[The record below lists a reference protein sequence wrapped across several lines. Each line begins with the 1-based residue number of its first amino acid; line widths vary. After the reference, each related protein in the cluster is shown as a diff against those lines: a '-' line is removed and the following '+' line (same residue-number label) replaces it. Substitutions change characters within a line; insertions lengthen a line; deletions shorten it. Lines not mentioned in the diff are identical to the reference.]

1 MSADPHVASPR
12 SESEERAFYDD
23 VWNKFG
29 HLDVVSP
36 ANFHR
41 RRLVVDLAA
50 RAVRSASP
58 RVLDVGCGQGE
69 LLRDLAARLP
79 NGRISGSDL
88 SAQSL
93 LDTRKRNREFEL
105 FSLNIADPKF
115 AETYAARVASFD
127 LVVCSEVLEHI
138 PDDRLAAHN
147 LAALL
152 APEGV
157 LIATVPGGKMSRF
170 DQRIGHQRHYRPQQL
185 EQLLAGAGLRVEKV
199 MAWGFPFHN
208 VYRSAVRIAS
218 RLAMPD
224 GPAPAAAPAMTAARP
239 APSSGGTGPGWMSK
253 ALSGGYVAFGR
264 ILNPLFYLNLARG
277 GEQMIAV
284 ARATT

>member
-1 MSADPHVASPR
+1 MMTTEPEVAPAPR

-23 VWNKFG
+23 MWSKYGN
-29 HLDVVSP
+29 LDVASP

-50 RAVRSASP
+50 SAVRSRAP

-69 LLRDLAARLP
+69 LLRELAARLP
-79 NGRISGSDL
+79 EARIAGSDL

-93 LDTRKRNREFEL
+93 LDTRKRNQAFEL
-105 FSLNIADPKF
+105 FALNIADPDFSQK
-115 AETYAARVASFD
+115 YADRLGAFD
-127 LVVCSEVLEHI
+127 LLICSEVLEHI
-138 PDDRLAAHN
+138 PDDRLAARN

-152 APEGV
+152 APGGA
-157 LIATVPGGKMSRF
+157 LIATVPGGKMSRY
-170 DQRIGHQRHYRPQQL
+170 DQRIGHQRHYRAQLL

-208 VYRSAVRIAS
+208 LYRSVVRLVS
-218 RLAMPD
+218 RFALPEDPVAD
-224 GPAPAAAPAMTAARP
+224 AETPAQGGD
-239 APSSGGTGPGWMSK
+239 PSLMSK
-253 ALSGGYVAFGR
+253 VLSGGYVAFGR
-264 ILNPLFYLNLARG
+264 ILNPLFYLNLTRG

>member
-1 MSADPHVASPR
+1 MMTTEPQVAPAPR

-23 VWNKFG
+23 MWSKYGN
-29 HLDVVSP
+29 LDVASP

-50 RAVRSASP
+50 SAVRSRAP

-69 LLRDLAARLP
+69 LLRELAARLP
-79 NGRISGSDL
+79 DARIAGSDL

-93 LDTRKRNREFEL
+93 LDTRKRNQEFEL
-105 FSLNIADPKF
+105 FSLNIADPDFSQK
-115 AETYAARVASFD
+115 YADRLGAFD
-127 LVVCSEVLEHI
+127 LLICSEVLEHI
-138 PDDRLAAHN
+138 PDDRLAARN

-152 APEGV
+152 APGGA
-157 LIATVPGGKMSRF
+157 LIATVPGGKMSRY
-170 DQRIGHQRHYRPQQL
+170 DQRIGHQRHYRAQLL

-208 VYRSAVRIAS
+208 LYRSVVRLVS
-218 RLAMPD
+218 RFALPEDPVAD
-224 GPAPAAAPAMTAARP
+224 AETPAQGGD
-239 APSSGGTGPGWMSK
+239 PSLMSK
-253 ALSGGYVAFGR
+253 VLSGGYVAFGR
-264 ILNPLFYLNLARG
+264 ILNPLFYLNLTRG

>member
-1 MSADPHVASPR
+1 MSPEPQVAGTR

-23 VWNKFG
+23 MWSKYGN
-29 HLDVVSP
+29 LDVASP

-41 RRLVVDLAA
+41 RRLVVELAA
-50 RAVRSASP
+50 SAVRSPAP

-79 NGRISGSDL
+79 GARIAGSDL

-105 FSLNIADPKF
+105 FSLNIADPNF
-115 AETYAARVASFD
+115 AQTYADRLGAFD
-127 LVVCSEVLEHI
+127 LLVCSEVLEHI
-138 PDDRLAAHN
+138 PDDHLAARN

-152 APEGV
+152 APGGA
-157 LIATVPGGKMSRF
+157 LIATVPGGKMSRY
-170 DQRIGHQRHYRPQQL
+170 DQRIGHQRHYRPQLL

-208 VYRSAVRIAS
+208 VYRMVVRLVS
-218 RLAMPD
+218 RFALPED
-224 GPAPAAAPAMTAARP
+224 PAADAAATAGQGGN
-239 APSSGGTGPGWMSK
+239 PSLMSK
-253 ALSGGYVAFGR
+253 VLSAGYVAFGR
-264 ILNPLFYLNLARG
+264 VLNPLFYLNLTRG
-277 GEQMIAV
+277 GEQMLAV
-284 ARATT
+284 ARAAT

>member
-1 MSADPHVASPR
+1 MSTEPHVATAR

-23 VWNKFG
+23 MWSKYGN
-29 HLDVVSP
+29 LDVASP

-41 RRLVVDLAA
+41 RRLVVELAA
-50 RAVRSASP
+50 GAVRSPAP

-79 NGRISGSDL
+79 SARIAGSDL

-105 FSLNIADPKF
+105 FSLNIAEPNF
-115 AETYAARVASFD
+115 SQTYADRLGAFD
-127 LVVCSEVLEHI
+127 ILVCSEVLEHI
-138 PDDRLAAHN
+138 PDDHLAARN

-152 APEGV
+152 APGGV

-170 DQRIGHQRHYRPQQL
+170 DQRIGHQRHYRPQLL
-185 EQLLAGAGLRVEKV
+185 EQLLTGAGLRVEKL

-208 VYRSAVRIAS
+208 IYRSAVRIVS
-218 RLAMPD
+218 RFALPES
-224 GPAPAAAPAMTAARP
+224 PAGEGAGAAGSEPPPPNA
-239 APSSGGTGPGWMSK
+239 GPGLVSK
-253 ALSGGYVAFGR
+253 VLSAGYVAFGR
-264 ILNPLFYLNLARG
+264 VLNPLFYLNLTRG

-284 ARATT
+284 ARAAT

>member
-1 MSADPHVASPR
+1 
-12 SESEERAFYDD
+12 
-23 VWNKFG
+23 
-29 HLDVVSP
+29 
-36 ANFHR
+36 
-41 RRLVVDLAA
+41 VDLAT

-79 NGRISGSDL
+79 GARISGSDL

-93 LDTRKRNREFEL
+93 VDTRKRNRDFEL
-105 FSLNIADPKF
+105 FSLNIAEPRF
-115 AETYAARVASFD
+115 SETYPARLGSFD

-138 PDDRLAAHN
+138 PDDHLAARN

-152 APEGV
+152 APGGV

-170 DQRIGHQRHYRPQQL
+170 DQRIGHQRHYRHQQL
-185 EQLLAGAGLRVEKV
+185 EQLLSGAGLQVDKV

-218 RLAMPD
+218 RFAMPD
-224 GPAPAAAPAMTAARP
+224 GPAPAPATPAAGPAEGTA
-239 APSSGGTGPGWMSK
+239 PGWVSR

-264 ILNPLFYLNLARG
+264 ILNPLFYLNLTRG